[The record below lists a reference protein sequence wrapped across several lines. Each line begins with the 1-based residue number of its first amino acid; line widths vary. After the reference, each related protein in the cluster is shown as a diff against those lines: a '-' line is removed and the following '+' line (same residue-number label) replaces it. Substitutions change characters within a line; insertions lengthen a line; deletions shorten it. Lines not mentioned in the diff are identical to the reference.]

1 MSAAPPS
8 ACTVGLQ
15 TDGPVSI
22 VTLQRPERLNAINAD
37 LLRDL
42 NAQLQT
48 AQADAATRAIV
59 LTGAGRAFCAGDD
72 LKAFDDQSAT
82 PASMAQMCEDVQR
95 ITRTLMGGPKLV
107 VGAVHGYAV
116 GAGFEWLLNCDLRPH
131 TQDGGQRTRRQTLIE
146 RQKVGARIAA
156 HQQQPG
162 AGHLGARARLRQP
175 APLAPAQQPE
185 KHQRHAKAQRQQD
198 EGRGVV
204 EPPAGKNGAAA
215 PKQHEPRR
223 RPCIHENS
231 PVEENTRSRPPLW
244 CGGRESEVAALGR
257 ARRATVGQQ
266 AGRRQVMQGHAHMIR
281 RRRPYRYACAMP
293 NAAPPRALFHLAYNV
308 TDLDTARRFYGGV
321 LGCREG
327 RSTDTWVDFDFF
339 GHQIS
344 LHLGEPFKTAPT
356 GHVGDHLVPMP
367 HLGLILQRADWQ
379 AMAERLQAA
388 GTDFVIAPQLRFAGQ
403 PGEQWT
409 MFFCDPFG
417 NPIEI
422 KGFEDLASVYA
433 A

>member
-82 PASMAQMCEDVQR
+82 PASRAQMCEDVQR
-95 ITRTLMGGPKLV
+95 ITRTLMGGPKPV

-131 TQDGGQRTRRQTLIE
+131 AQDGGQRAGRQALIE

-156 HQQQPG
+156 HQQEPG

-198 EGRGVV
+198 KGRCVV
-204 EPPAGKNGAAA
+204 EPPAKKMAPLLQSSTNSAVGHAFMRIHLSRKHTLAPAAMVRGPRERSGCAWPRTPRNGGAA
-215 PKQHEPRR
+215 
-223 RPCIHENS
+223 
-231 PVEENTRSRPPLW
+231 
-244 CGGRESEVAALGR
+244 GGG
-257 ARRATVGQQ
+257 
-266 AGRRQVMQGHAHMIR
+266 
-281 RRRPYRYACAMP
+281 
-293 NAAPPRALFHLAYNV
+293 
-308 TDLDTARRFYGGV
+308 
-321 LGCREG
+321 
-327 RSTDTWVDFDFF
+327 
-339 GHQIS
+339 
-344 LHLGEPFKTAPT
+344 
-356 GHVGDHLVPMP
+356 
-367 HLGLILQRADWQ
+367 AD
-379 AMAERLQAA
+379 R
-388 GTDFVIAPQLRFAGQ
+388 
-403 PGEQWT
+403 
-409 MFFCDPFG
+409 
-417 NPIEI
+417 
-422 KGFEDLASVYA
+422 
-433 A
+433 